1 MGNVSA
7 YTLSQHM
14 VLLLKSLSLGTFGSE
29 AGGQALP

>member
-7 YTLSQHM
+7 YILSQHV
-14 VLLLKSLSLGTFGSE
+14 VLPKSLSTGTFGSE